1 MLLVERHQAALTA
14 TLLAI
19 CCLGTQSSAQDDSS
33 GGRSVGAARGMNL
46 GSAVEDID
54 EAGGLTVSFQL
65 AYYGHDDNPG
75 DGNPFLDEDLT
86 VIEPVLIFDQDL
98 TNTFGYT
105 AMISY
110 DRVTSASIDRLSNFE
125 DQSGASGDNY
135 IGLDL
140 GFRHKMSDTLR
151 LGWHV
156 GGSVEYDYTSIGLGG
171 TATIEPD
178 GGDRVFTFGLNGYVD
193 SIDLIRFDGNEDDGT
208 DSRTSVTL
216 SASWWQLLSPTMWGE
231 LGVTLANQSG
241 FLATPYNAVVIDD
254 DMFPDGNPAL
264 DNNATGSETNEVLP
278 DSRMRY
284 ALHGRLRKRIRPG
297 TALEFGGRLYN
308 DDWGITSFTVEP
320 AIYQTVIPDE
330 LDLMVR
336 YRYYTQTEADYF
348 DLNLTTEQTFQTQDS
363 DLGEFDTNTLGARLI
378 WYQNENQSFNVGLDF
393 ASRSDGLD
401 YIYGSIGWSA
411 TY

>member
-1 MLLVERHQAALTA
+1 MGRTQTALSA
-14 TLLAI
+14 VLLA
-19 CCLGTQSSAQDDSS
+19 CFLLDSQSFAQDESG
-33 GGRSVGAARGMNL
+33 GGRSVGAARGMSL
-46 GSAVEDID
+46 GNAVDDI
-54 EAGGLTVSFQL
+54 EGAGPLTVSFQL

-98 TNTFGYT
+98 TDTFGYT
-105 AMISY
+105 ATISY
-110 DRVTSASIDRLSNFE
+110 DRVSSASIDRLSNFGE
-125 DQSGASGDNY
+125 QSGASGDNY

-140 GFRHKMSDTLR
+140 GFRHKMSDSLR

-171 TATIEPD
+171 TATIEPE

-193 SIDLIRFDGNEDDGT
+193 SIDLIRFDGSEDDGT

-241 FLATPYNAVVIDD
+241 FLATPYNAVVIL
-254 DMFPDGNPAL
+254 DGSPPNDAL
-264 DNNATGSETNEVLP
+264 DNMAPGSETNEVLP

-320 AIYQTVIPDE
+320 AIYQTLIPDE

-336 YRYYTQTEADYF
+336 YRFYTQTEADYF
-348 DLNLTTEQTFQTQDS
+348 DLNLTTQQEFQTQDS

-378 WYQNENQSFNVGLDF
+378 WYQSEHQSFNVGLDF
-393 ASRSDGLD
+393 ATRSDGLD
-401 YIYGSIGWSA
+401 YIYGSFGWSA
-411 TY
+411 SY